1 MRNQWVELPWS
12 ADRAAQQFDEDTA
25 CAGLHTIEEIHFC
38 NLNFIVRFTFHS
50 SLVFD
55 PLKSEIIV
63 QLGLCAP
70 HQTTVYHLLF
80 EQRPFLT
87 CAVGM
92 RLYATLRFKIWL

>member
-1 MRNQWVELPWS
+1 MLI
-12 ADRAAQQFDEDTA
+12 AD
-25 CAGLHTIEEIHFC
+25 CVGLHAIAEIHFC
-38 NLNFIVRFTFHS
+38 DLSFIFRFKFDS

-55 PLKSEIIV
+55 PLKAETTMH
-63 QLGLCAP
+63 LGLCAP
-70 HQTTVYHLLF
+70 HQSTAYHLLF